1 MFASAPTG
9 FQASG
14 YSFHSHEWRN
24 AKPVRGSLSPV
35 NSSQQRNNILPDF
48 GLGVDE
54 WDRPSASG
62 YINILLPNYTQQFK
76 YTFQYI

>member
-1 MFASAPTG
+1 PTG

-24 AKPVRGSLSPV
+24 AKPSRGSLSPV
-35 NSSQQRNNILPDF
+35 NSSRQRNNILPDF

-62 YINILLPNYTQQFK
+62 
-76 YTFQYI
+76 